1 MNIDHTTPPPA
12 TAPSR
17 RWRKRAVA
25 ATTGVVLIGSGI
37 FGATAAFAAGTSPA
51 PTDSTSAAAPGAQV
65 TAGAPGLKTAA
76 KHPAKRPEARL
87 LRQELRIDIQAKAG
101 FGDRAH
107 VVAFTLIHHPAAFAK
122 LPEQLK
128 TDLSSLEAAGAGARD
143 ADAALIKTT
152 ALSGGYGAAI
162 QNEAKAITAKLTAA
176 PATTAP

>member
-1 MNIDHTTPPPA
+1 MNIDHTTPT
-12 TAPSR
+12 TAAERGR

-25 ATTGVVLIGSGI
+25 ATTGAVLIGAGI
-37 FGATAAFAAGTSPA
+37 FGGTAAFAAGTSPS
-51 PTDSTSAAAPGAQV
+51 PTASTSAAAAGAQV
-65 TAGAPGLKTAA
+65 TAAGQGSKTA
-76 KHPAKRPEARL
+76 AKRPEARL

-101 FGDRAH
+101 YGDRAH
-107 VVAFTLIHHPAAFAK
+107 VVAFALIHHPAAFAK
-122 LPEQLK
+122 LPAQLK
-128 TDLSSLEAAGAGARD
+128 TDLSSLEAAAAGARD